1 MHREVFSNLAAEFRS
16 LRPVILIALV
26 VGLGVVVLIRPGPA
40 FAYTCHLL
48 SSCYGTAKEDVP
60 TGFGGHTLNGIYSTQ
75 DTEEM
80 TCNAACAAETGL
92 AYNFIMII
100 DNTGDNWVSV
110 GLGADSAGWYD
121 IFGVQDG
128 GGSAI
133 FTNED
138 RGQAV
143 DLTQATTF
151 TINRVSEASGYVFKL
166 SCNNARG
173 VAILTSGTK
182 TWTPN
187 SFMIGGAIRGT
198 TGESI
203 PATRFYNNFFTDLIT
218 PSTGGEWH
226 DGTLLQQSDYPWVVS
241 STGTTIVNNPP
252 MNGAWISS
260 PTGNPASM
268 AGGIYTGGGVWG
280 ESGA

>member
-1 MHREVFSNLAAEFRS
+1 MHREVFSNLAAEIRT

-26 VGLGVVVLIRPGPA
+26 IGLAAVILIRPSPA
-40 FAYTCHLL
+40 FAYSCSALY
-48 SSCYGTAKEDVP
+48 SCYGAVQEAMP
-60 TGFGGHTLNGIYSTQ
+60 TGFGGHTLNGLYSTQ
-75 DTEEM
+75 DTEQM
-80 TCNAACAAETGL
+80 MCTAACAAETGL
-92 AYNFIMII
+92 AYSFIMII
-100 DNTGDNWVSV
+100 DDTGDNWESV

-121 IFGVQDG
+121 IFGEQNG
-128 GGSAI
+128 GGTVI

-138 RGQAV
+138 QGQAV

-151 TINRVSEASGYVFKL
+151 TINRVSVSGGYIFKL

-173 VAILTSGTK
+173 IAVLTSGTK

-187 SFMIGGAIRGT
+187 SYLMGGGIRGT
-198 TGESI
+198 HGESI

-226 DGTLLQQSDYPWVVS
+226 DGTLLQRTDYPWVVS
-241 STGTTIVNNPP
+241 TTGTIIVSNPP
-252 MNGAWISS
+252 MNGAWISP

-268 AGGIYTGGGVWG
+268 AAGIYTGGGVWG